1 MSQKTKKAALEG
13 NLLAS
18 KHQVNLAKL
27 KVANA
32 EHAATLSAHHLVL
45 HEADAADSG
54 QWNPTDPVAKK
65 VKAILEGM
73 PPVVS
78 VRPERSMD
86 DLGLVADTVRLAMN
100 TTFFVNSSNKLSASQ
115 VTGST
120 TVLTLVIEI
129 EALGGH

>member
-1 MSQKTKKAALEG
+1 MSQNTKKAALQEK
-13 NLLAS
+13 LLAS

-45 HEADAADSG
+45 HEADTADSG
-54 QWNPTDPVAKK
+54 PWNPTDPVAKK
-65 VKAILEGM
+65 VKAILEGIH
-73 PPVVS
+73 PVVS
-78 VRPERSMD
+78 VRPERTMD
-86 DLGLVADTVRLAMN
+86 DVGLAADTVRLAMN
-100 TTFFVNSSNKLSASQ
+100 TAFFANSANKLSASQ